1 MDPLKPRNPGKV
13 EWSGDNPGIYLKE
26 DPDGDWSS
34 LGIFFRVTLSPH
46 GAGCTMIVLDKPHDA
61 LGLPDANNICL
72 TDNMALTRYLIDD
85 YMSKFPSF
93 RGSKG
98 LASMTYRNIDE
109 TLTTGDLRESRTE
122 TVRSGD
128 DLEVSMTWSQL
139 GEPFAAEVAVEAS
152 ATGEHEMYSVF
163 IEAKSAEI
171 AVNGKPFSGSVASRI
186 FFGEEMSTAFL
197 AISETWLTPNR

>member
-1 MDPLKPRNPGKV
+1 MDPLNPRNPGKV

-26 DPDGDWSS
+26 DADGDWSS

-46 GAGCTMIVLDKPHDA
+46 GAGTTMIVLEKPHDA
-61 LGLPDANNICL
+61 LGLPEANNICL
-72 TDNMALTRYLIDD
+72 TDNRALTRYLIDD

-98 LASMTYRNIDE
+98 LGAMTYRNIDE
-109 TLTTGDLRESRTE
+109 ARLSGDLRESRTE
-122 TVRSGD
+122 TVRSGH

-163 IEAKSAEI
+163 IEAKCAEI
-171 AVNGKPFSGSVASRI
+171 SVNGNSFSGSVASRI
-186 FFGEEMSTAFL
+186 FLGKQMSTAFL
-197 AISETWLTPNR
+197 AISETWLTPGH